1 MSSLALFDFDGTVT
15 TRDTFLE
22 FIKFYRGNWR
32 FWLGMLS
39 ISPWLVGL
47 KLKAIPNQKVK
58 EKALLTFFKNEPIAE
73 FDRLAALFCEQKVPQ
88 LIKADA
94 LSRIQWHKS
103 QGHRVIIVSASLENW
118 IEPWA
123 NKQGIEVIASIPEIN
138 EGKISGKLIG
148 KNCHGEEKTCRV
160 REKVSLTD
168 YQSVYAYGD
177 TSGDKE
183 MLQMADH
190 PHYRHFKG

>member
-22 FIKFYRGNWR
+22 FIKFYRGNRR